1 VVNSILRRI
10 RVLFVPAFL
19 LALLLT
25 ACSASKKAEK
35 PTTLSGTLTIMH
47 AGSLSLPMQQ
57 MADAFSAAH
66 PDVKVE
72 RAAAGSRSV
81 IRKITELGAQAD
93 VVASAD
99 YRLIPRMMYPNY
111 ANWTARFASNRMI
124 IAFTNQSKFANDI
137 NSDNWYEVLQRSGVR
152 FGHSDPDA
160 DPCGYRTL
168 MTWQLAESY
177 YQQPGLYKKL
187 DAACPAENVR
197 PKAVELLA
205 LLESGELDYAF
216 EYQSVAVQH
225 HLRYINLPT
234 QIDLSDEKY
243 ADSYAKATVQLSGSA
258 PGKTVDIHG
267 APIVYGVT
275 IPTNAPHPRLA
286 AAFLAF
292 MLSPDGQKILQKNGQ
307 PPIVPAKVD
316 HLDKVPAVVQPFVQ
330 AAP

>member
-1 VVNSILRRI
+1 MHRVRFLLVPIL
-10 RVLFVPAFL
+10 L

-25 ACSASKKAEK
+25 SCSAQQATVQKK
-35 PTTLSGTLTIMH
+35 TLSGTLKIMH

-57 MADAFSAAH
+57 MANAFSTAH
-66 PDVKVE
+66 PGVKVE
-72 RAAAGSRSV
+72 RVAAGSRSL
-81 IRKITELGAQAD
+81 IRKVTELGAKTD
-93 VVASAD
+93 VMASAD
-99 YRLIPRMMYPNY
+99 YRLIPKMMYPDY

-124 IAFTNQSKFANDI
+124 IAFTDQSKFANEI
-137 NSDNWYEVLQRSGVR
+137 KSDNWYEILQRPGVR

-168 MTWQLAESY
+168 MVWQLAESY
-177 YQQPGLYKKL
+177 YQHPGLYKKL

-197 PKAVELLA
+197 PKAIELLA

-225 HLRYINLPT
+225 GLRYINLPV
-234 QIDLSDEKY
+234 QIDLSDAKY
-243 ADSYAKATVQLSGSA
+243 ADAYAKAVVQLSGSA
-258 PGKTVDIHG
+258 PGKKVAMHG

-275 IPTNAPHPRLA
+275 IPKNAPHPQLA

-292 MLSPDGQKILQKNGQ
+292 MLGPDGQQILQKNGQ

-316 HLDKVPAVVQPFVQ
+316 QMDKVPAVVQPLLQ
-330 AAP
+330 K